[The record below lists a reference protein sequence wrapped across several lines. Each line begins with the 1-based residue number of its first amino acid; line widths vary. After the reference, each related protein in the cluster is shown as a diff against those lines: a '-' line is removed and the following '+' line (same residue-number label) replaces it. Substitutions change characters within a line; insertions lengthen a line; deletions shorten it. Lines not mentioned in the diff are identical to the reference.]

1 MSCLP
6 GNKLA
11 FSRKIQKLIQ
21 LIQIQSTLRQERPP
35 MKSPE
40 INSLI
45 PSRCSSP
52 PTIGITRSWSWP
64 GCSGIL
70 ALGLS
75 LALLS
80 LTSTA
85 RAASPPVSDNFD
97 DATDA
102 GTNGIWTGYEGSAG
116 TREVQFPPD
125 GSGGFAYR
133 IINHAPKD
141 ESGIFTRGASI
152 RNDANYQDQFFVA
165 SDVLTWNDTAMVGAA
180 GTFVLAKAQ
189 TPGSL
194 TTFGYLTGYLAGGP
208 LAPQGLMLF
217 IEFQSELQATFPDL
231 VTGGAALTP

>member
-1 MSCLP
+1 MPIQLKRMSCLP

-21 LIQIQSTLRQERPP
+21 LIQIQSKLRQERPP
-35 MKSPE
+35 MKSPK

-45 PSRCSSP
+45 PSRGSFP

-64 GCSGIL
+64 GCTGIL

-75 LALLS
+75 LALLG
-80 LTSTA
+80 LTSSA

-102 GTNGIWTGYEGSAG
+102 GTNGVWTAYEGSTG

-133 IINHAPKD
+133 IINHAPKNQR
-141 ESGIFTRGASI
+141 GIFTPGASI
-152 RNDANYQDQFFVA
+152 PNDANHHEPF
-165 SDVLTWNDTAMVGAA
+165 
-180 GTFVLAKAQ
+180 
-189 TPGSL
+189 
-194 TTFGYLTGYLAGGP
+194 
-208 LAPQGLMLF
+208 
-217 IEFQSELQATFPDL
+217 
-231 VTGGAALTP
+231 